1 MSRLVVIKL
10 PIEGI
15 LSELK
20 FNERRKAYNDN
31 VSKRRQFRDSVASH
45 VPKTD
50 DAHVVCVSL
59 DAESGVG
66 SAWFE
71 LDYDAVSNE
80 GANTRMLRDRARIVL
95 AHMLGMVAHVGEGAA
110 NVDLSTIKI
119 TNFPGPAT
127 PTSKRPAFTQTTLP
141 SGVNQENKKRVVEEF
156 AALIHGYGY
165 TSAEPA
171 VEDTTDT
178 TDTTLPFIRIKF
190 KPTNDRV
197 SVDSYKQILDYRG
210 KIFPSF
216 RAYVRSNFSYLTDSQ
231 LRVLLNRLRE
241 RDRTNPGYEPPSEP
255 PAPPAPPP
263 APPAQPPAPPARARV
278 EESDDSTDDEEGGSR
293 GANND
298 PFANL
303 Q

>member
-1 MSRLVVIKL
+1 MSRLVVSKL

-15 LSELK
+15 LSELE

-66 SAWFE
+66 SVWFE
-71 LDYDAVSNE
+71 LDYAAVSNE

-110 NVDLSTIKI
+110 NVDLSKIKI
-119 TNFPGPAT
+119 TNFPGPTT

-141 SGVNQENKKRVVEEF
+141 NGVNKKRVVEEF

-171 VEDTTDT
+171 VEATTDT
-178 TDTTLPFIRIKF
+178 TDTTLQFIRIKF

-197 SVDSYKQILDYRG
+197 SVDAYKQILDYRG
-210 KIFPSF
+210 NIFPSF

-231 LRVLLNRLRE
+231 LRVLLERLRA
-241 RDRTNPGYEPPSEP
+241 RGRTQPGY
-255 PAPPAPPP
+255 
-263 APPAQPPAPPARARV
+263 QPPAPPDESPAQLPAQAQV
-278 EESDDSTDDEEGGSR
+278 AESDDSTDDEEGGSR